1 MSYRRLARFN
11 KKAPTQVKAPYVIF
25 NPHDGEFPLPSP
37 PAAAAFYGRPDETY
51 IQIMAIDPGIKNC
64 GVRIERRWSS
74 GYVETVMLAR
84 INFLVSEDMT
94 PGDTIY
100 YTNSIKILRNYLPIM
115 ELCQYII
122 IESQLPINY
131 DMVRMSTHIISFLMM
146 NLENKGCKPMICE
159 VDAYFKSR
167 ILQAPSKMS
176 KPELKKWCR
185 EYALN
190 LLQNRGDT
198 QAHDMMIKAG
208 KQDDMGDVV
217 CYCEGW
223 WKALQEGVQTIKM
236 PLGGIDKTFGD
247 HKVELLEIE
256 KPVLNKRPKS
266 APEPKTTKK
275 SKAKKEEIIQEP
287 SLPRAIKGTKKI
299 PELTPIMFK

>member
-11 KKAPTQVKAPYVIF
+11 KAPTQVKVPYVVF

-37 PAAAAFYGRPDETY
+37 PAASAFYGRPDETY

-74 GYVETVMLAR
+74 GHVETAMLAR
-84 INFLVSEDMT
+84 INFLISEGT
-94 PGDTIY
+94 APGDTVY
-100 YTNSIKILRNYLPIM
+100 YTNSIKILRDYLPIM

-167 ILQAPSKMS
+167 ILQAPTKMS

-190 LLQNRGDT
+190 LLESRGDT
-198 QAHDMMIKAG
+198 EAREMMLKAG

-236 PLGGIDKTFGD
+236 PVGGIDKSFSD
-247 HKVELLEIE
+247 HKVELLDIE
-256 KPVLNKRPKS
+256 KPILNKRPRT
-266 APEPKTTKK
+266 APEPKTKK
-275 SKAKKEEIIQEP
+275 TTRKKKEEVPSEP
-287 SLPRAIKGTKKI
+287 SLPVAIKGSKKL
-299 PELTPIMFK
+299 PDLTPISFK